1 MDVGKINL
9 SSGLAFG
16 FVVPLIAG
24 AWGIYMFVSPKFNM
38 ISTNQLQI
46 KSNKENVEKV
56 DNKIEKAKEKYN
68 EHMIIITGALS
79 DIKAQLKIM
88 HEDRNQKLRSGK

>member
-1 MDVGKINL
+1 
-9 SSGLAFG
+9 
-16 FVVPLIAG
+16 
-24 AWGIYMFVSPKFNM
+24 MFVSPKFNM

-88 HEDRNQKLRSGK
+88 HEDRQQKLRSGK